1 MVMSSALFGLSRKKA
16 GRLYELLNDE
26 LVNRIKE
33 IKKQDKILN
42 ELKSEPNELIQLY
55 TTVFLEE
62 RKQMRRICSQDPQW
76 ADFYFIS
83 RVIGSCTNA
92 REKRNTFKSYFT
104 DFLSADDIKLLERL
118 PWITNR
124 PLVPNEYG
132 YWDYMFKLLQ
142 TNELG
147 KDRSGL
153 SQILYQFNVKKIAQF
168 TDGTELLEK
177 FRKQAK
183 NNVQSYNEALWEKAD
198 EIPFEPKKY
207 NCNSF
212 QAGNGLF
219 PILSRCLVESCKYV
233 IGVGGSANWLKT
245 LDKGLDINN
254 SNIKDNAEG
263 LCKQIDQWPG
273 YGRALAEDFFKD
285 MGFDYFGKPDRH
297 VIRVLEG
304 LNIPLGDKPEEK
316 VNEFLNHFASQIGNG
331 VTANQIDKIIWLLMS
346 GRFYKHTNQAYPL
359 DGRNGKHNKSS
370 AMCRRILKKLQ

>member
-1 MVMSSALFGLSRKKA
+1 MSSTLFGLTKEKA
-16 GRLYELLNDE
+16 ERLYELLNDE

-42 ELKSEPNELIQLY
+42 ELKLEPKELIELY

-62 RKQMRRICSQDPQW
+62 RKQMRRICSQDSQW

-104 DFLSADDIKLLERL
+104 DFLSADDIKLLDRL

-153 SQILYQFNVKKIAQF
+153 GQILYQFNVKKIAQL

-212 QAGNGLF
+212 QSGIGLF
-219 PILSRCLVESCKYV
+219 PILSRCLVESFKYV
-233 IGVGGSANWLKT
+233 IGLGGSANWLKT
-245 LDKGLDINN
+245 LDKELEINN
-254 SNIKDNAEG
+254 SNIKDNAEV

-359 DGRNGKHNKSS
+359 DGRNGKHNRSS

>member
-1 MVMSSALFGLSRKKA
+1 M
-16 GRLYELLNDE
+16 
-26 LVNRIKE
+26 
-33 IKKQDKILN
+33 
-42 ELKSEPNELIQLY
+42 
-55 TTVFLEE
+55 
-62 RKQMRRICSQDPQW
+62 
-76 ADFYFIS
+76 
-83 RVIGSCTNA
+83 
-92 REKRNTFKSYFT
+92 
-104 DFLSADDIKLLERL
+104 
-118 PWITNR
+118 
-124 PLVPNEYG
+124 
-132 YWDYMFKLLQ
+132 
-142 TNELG
+142 
-147 KDRSGL
+147 
-153 SQILYQFNVKKIAQF
+153 
-168 TDGTELLEK
+168 
-177 FRKQAK
+177 
-183 NNVQSYNEALWEKAD
+183 
-198 EIPFEPKKY
+198 
-207 NCNSF
+207 
-212 QAGNGLF
+212 F

-245 LDKGLDINN
+245 LDKELDINN

-346 GRFYKHTNQAYPL
+346 GRFYNHTNQAYPL

>member
-1 MVMSSALFGLSRKKA
+1 MSSALFGLSRKKA

-104 DFLSADDIKLLERL
+104 DFLSADDIKLSERL

-153 SQILYQFNVKKIAQF
+153 SQILYQFNVKK
-168 TDGTELLEK
+168 
-177 FRKQAK
+177 
-183 NNVQSYNEALWEKAD
+183 
-198 EIPFEPKKY
+198 
-207 NCNSF
+207 
-212 QAGNGLF
+212 
-219 PILSRCLVESCKYV
+219 
-233 IGVGGSANWLKT
+233 
-245 LDKGLDINN
+245 
-254 SNIKDNAEG
+254 
-263 LCKQIDQWPG
+263 
-273 YGRALAEDFFKD
+273 
-285 MGFDYFGKPDRH
+285 
-297 VIRVLEG
+297 
-304 LNIPLGDKPEEK
+304 
-316 VNEFLNHFASQIGNG
+316 
-331 VTANQIDKIIWLLMS
+331 
-346 GRFYKHTNQAYPL
+346 
-359 DGRNGKHNKSS
+359 
-370 AMCRRILKKLQ
+370 

>member
-245 LDKGLDINN
+245 LDKELDINN

>member
-1 MVMSSALFGLSRKKA
+1 MSSALFGLSRKKA

-245 LDKGLDINN
+245 LDKELDINN

>member
-1 MVMSSALFGLSRKKA
+1 MSSTLFGLTKEKA
-16 GRLYELLNDE
+16 ERLYELLNDE

-42 ELKSEPNELIQLY
+42 ELKLEPKELIELY
-55 TTVFLEE
+55 TIVFLEE
-62 RKQMRRICSQDPQW
+62 RKQMRRICSQDSQW

-104 DFLSADDIKLLERL
+104 DFLSADDIKLLDRL

-153 SQILYQFNVKKIAQF
+153 GQILYQFNVKKIAQL

-212 QAGNGLF
+212 QSGIGLF

-245 LDKGLDINN
+245 LDKELDINN
-254 SNIKDNAEG
+254 SNIKDNAEV

-359 DGRNGKHNKSS
+359 DGRNGKHNRSS

>member
-1 MVMSSALFGLSRKKA
+1 MSSTLFGLTKEKA
-16 GRLYELLNDE
+16 ERLYELLNDE

-42 ELKSEPNELIQLY
+42 ELKLEPKELIELY

-62 RKQMRRICSQDPQW
+62 RKQMRRICSQDSQW

-104 DFLSADDIKLLERL
+104 DFLSADDIKLLDRL

-153 SQILYQFNVKKIAQF
+153 GQILYQFNVKKIAQL

-212 QAGNGLF
+212 QSGIGLF

-245 LDKGLDINN
+245 LDKELDINN
-254 SNIKDNAEG
+254 SNIKDNAEV

-273 YGRALAEDFFKD
+273 YGRALAEDFLK
-285 MGFDYFGKPDRH
+285 
-297 VIRVLEG
+297 IWVLTISA
-304 LNIPLGDKPEEK
+304 NPI
-316 VNEFLNHFASQIGNG
+316 
-331 VTANQIDKIIWLLMS
+331 VTS
-346 GRFYKHTNQAYPL
+346 
-359 DGRNGKHNKSS
+359 
-370 AMCRRILKKLQ
+370 

>member
-1 MVMSSALFGLSRKKA
+1 MSSTLFGLTKEKA
-16 GRLYELLNDE
+16 ERLYELLKEE
-26 LVNRIKE
+26 LANRIEE
-33 IKKQDKILN
+33 IQEQDKILN
-42 ELKSEPNELIQLY
+42 ELKLEPKELIEQY
-55 TTVFLEE
+55 TTAFLEE

-104 DFLSADDIKLLERL
+104 DFLSADDIKLLDRL

-153 SQILYQFNVKKIAQF
+153 SQILYQFNVKKIAQL

-212 QAGNGLF
+212 QSSNGLF

-233 IGVGGSANWLKT
+233 IGVGGSANWLKI
-245 LDKGLDINN
+245 LDKELDINN
-254 SNIKDNAEG
+254 SNIKGNAEG

>member
-1 MVMSSALFGLSRKKA
+1 MSSALFGLSRKKA

-177 FRKQAK
+177 FRTQAK

-245 LDKGLDINN
+245 LDKELDINN